1 MEQNHVEQNHGPWT
15 IQETSHK
22 YNNQYIYVREDQVIQ
37 PDGQSGMYATV
48 EMKPGVAILP
58 LDNNGIVYLIQQFR
72 YALGKESIEVVCGAI
87 DEDESPVEAAL
98 RELLEEQG
106 IQAEEWIELGV
117 VNVDT
122 SIVHCPAHLF
132 LAKQLTFTKTKREGT
147 ETIKTVKLPLNVAGQ
162 MVMDS
167 AITHSISCVLILKAI
182 NALQKKH
189 ESND

>member
-1 MEQNHVEQNHGPWT
+1 MMEQQHGPWT

-22 YNNQYIYVREDQVIQ
+22 YDNQYINVREDQVVQ

-98 RELLEEQG
+98 RELLAEQG

-117 VNVDT
+117 VDVDT

-132 LAKQLTFTKTKREGT
+132 LAKHLTFTKTKRAGT
-147 ETIKTVKLPLNVAGQ
+147 ESIKIVKVPLNVAGQ

-167 AITHSISCVLILKAI
+167 AITHSISSVLILKAI

-189 ESND
+189 ESHD

>member
-1 MEQNHVEQNHGPWT
+1 MMEQKDGAWT
-15 IQETSHK
+15 IQETSDK
-22 YNNQYIYVREDQVIQ
+22 YDNPYINVREDQVVQ
-37 PDGQSGMYATV
+37 PYGQSGRYATV

-72 YALGKESIEVVCGAI
+72 HPLGKESIEVVCGAI
-87 DEDESPVEAAL
+87 ERDESPVEAAL
-98 RELLEEQG
+98 RELLEAQG

-117 VNVDT
+117 VDVDT
-122 SIVHCPAHLF
+122 SIVNCPAHLF
-132 LAKQLTFTKTKREGT
+132 LAKQLTFTKTKRAGT
-147 ETIKTVKLPLNVAGQ
+147 ETIKTVKVPLNVAGQ

-189 ESND
+189 ENND